1 MPLLRALI
9 LAFGKAVKGSFGGL
23 FLLCRL
29 VGGLLWGLAFA
40 AAPAAAQDTFA
51 IAATPLPK
59 PYELP
64 DGVTWAGGLAL
75 TSADPR
81 LGGVSGMGVGLV
93 PAETEGGVRMLAV
106 TDSGSLLSGDLLFE
120 TEPSI
125 MLTGLQPRTLRVEQL
140 TDARTGLRARQ
151 AESLATWQQRLAF
164 GFEANHRV
172 GVMHRGTKISN
183 LPVPVALRG
192 LSAKKQ
198 GVEALATL
206 PDGSLLAISEG
217 VEREGGL
224 RAWIYDGQDDDW
236 RILVYE
242 WDQSFAPT
250 GADVTPDGRFLVVSE
265 RKFVS
270 MREPLSNRLMVV
282 PVEDITANSRLTPRK
297 IIDLD
302 PILGAVA
309 NVESVAILPTADP
322 AEFLILVA
330 TDNNYI
336 TMLPTMIAA
345 LLWRP

>member
-1 MPLLRALI
+1 M
-9 LAFGKAVKGSFGGL
+9 
-23 FLLCRL
+23 
-29 VGGLLWGLAFA
+29 A
-40 AAPAAAQDTFA
+40 A
-51 IAATPLPK
+51 
-59 PYELP
+59 
-64 DGVTWAGGLAL
+64 
-75 TSADPR
+75 
-81 LGGVSGMGVGLV
+81 
-93 PAETEGGVRMLAV
+93 
-106 TDSGSLLSGDLLFE
+106 
-120 TEPSI
+120 
-125 MLTGLQPRTLRVEQL
+125 
-140 TDARTGLRARQ
+140 
-151 AESLATWQQRLAF
+151 
-164 GFEANHRV
+164 
-172 GVMHRGTKISN
+172 
-183 LPVPVALRG
+183 VPVALRG